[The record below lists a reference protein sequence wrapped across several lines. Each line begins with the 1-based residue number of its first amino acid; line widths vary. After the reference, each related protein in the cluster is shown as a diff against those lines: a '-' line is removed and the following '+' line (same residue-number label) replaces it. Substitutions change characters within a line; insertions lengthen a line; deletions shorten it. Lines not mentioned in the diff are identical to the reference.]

1 MPIIET
7 NRLRLR
13 NFAVADAPEFLEYAA
28 HPRVNCFLSDKTP
41 TLEEAALKLQKRS
54 SEDSYLAVSLKE
66 SNALIGELFYMHE
79 EPDTYSVGWNFNVRH
94 EGMGYARE
102 SAEALLH
109 YLFTQKEARRLYA
122 YVEDDNVRS
131 QRLCEKLGMRK
142 EGCFIEFVSF
152 TKYEDG
158 TPKYENTC
166 QYALLKKEWLG
177 IASNSN
183 LIASESKLNDL
194 E

>member
-13 NFAVADAPEFLEYAA
+13 NFAAADAPEFLEYAA

-54 SEDSYLAVSLKE
+54 DEHSYLAVCLKE

-79 EPDTYSVGWNFNVRH
+79 EPDTYSVGWNFNARY

-109 YLFTQKEARRLYA
+109 YLFMQKEARRLYA

-142 EGCFIEFVSF
+142 EGCFIEFISF

-166 QYALLKKEWLG
+166 QYALLKREWL
-177 IASNSN
+177 AR
-183 LIASESKLNDL
+183 
-194 E
+194 